1 MVTQPA
7 FDLRLAEVAEICRE
21 IGVKRLEL
29 VGDAT
34 GGEFDP
40 SGGEPDF
47 LVEFHPEAR
56 RPWMGEF
63 SGLLEQLREL
73 YSLRVH
79 LIERGSPYYSEHRE
93 RIEATRTLV
102 YGD

>member
-34 GGEFDP
+34 GGDFDP
-40 SGGEPDF
+40 SGGEPEF
-47 LVEFHPEAR
+47 VVEFLPEAHQ
-56 RPWMGEF
+56 PWLGEF
-63 SGLLEQLREL
+63 SGLLERLNDL
-73 YSLRVH
+73 YGLRVD
-79 LIERGSPYYSEHRE
+79 LIATGSPYYSKHRAW
-93 RIEATRTLV
+93 IEATRTTV
-102 YGD
+102 YED